1 MIVNLDKEHCEL
13 KRLLAGD
20 ARRHLR
26 CFKGA
31 KLAVFLSLL
40 LHSNEERWADTAI
53 SQLERETGYR
63 KQTIENAVRGLCRLE
78 LNGRRVMLIVSER
91 KEIGYAARKHYLLF
105 PTESDIARYEKAQEY
120 VFVDEF
126 PASNKF
132 NLNAKKLCNFVP
144 S

>member
-1 MIVNLDKEHCEL
+1 MTINLDKEFYEL

-40 LHSNEERWADTAI
+40 LHSDEERWSDTAI

-78 LNGRRVMLIVSER
+78 VNGRRIMLIVSER
-91 KEIGYAARKHYLLF
+91 KELGFAARKHFLLF
-105 PTESDIARYEKAQEY
+105 PTQSDIARYEKAR
-120 VFVDEF
+120 
-126 PASNKF
+126 
-132 NLNAKKLCNFVP
+132 
-144 S
+144 